1 VLKIFSFSKSKESGK
16 VLHLTTVATFLLCH
30 IGYPRLY
37 DAFVRIFVKLH
48 LGGGMDRMVGGSK
61 NKIRERRENITYLSV
76 AALQGLN
83 LS

>member
-1 VLKIFSFSKSKESGK
+1 M
-16 VLHLTTVATFLLCH
+16 LCH

-37 DAFVRIFVKLH
+37 DALVGVVLVFR
-48 LGGGMDRMVGGSK
+48 RVGGSK
-61 NKIRERRENITYLSV
+61 NKTYLSV

>member
-48 LGGGMDRMVGGSK
+48 LGGGMDLMVGGSK
-61 NKIRERRENITYLSV
+61 NKIRERTNLRYLSV

>member
-61 NKIRERRENITYLSV
+61 NKIRERTNITYLSV

>member
-1 VLKIFSFSKSKESGK
+1 
-16 VLHLTTVATFLLCH
+16 
-30 IGYPRLY
+30 
-37 DAFVRIFVKLH
+37 VRIFVKLH
-48 LGGGMDRMVGGSK
+48 LGGGMDLMVGGSK